1 MQNANWGRTR
11 RACYYTNI
19 VMASAFS
26 LPPMLFGAFHSTYG
40 ISYTLLGTLVL
51 VNFFT
56 QMLIDL
62 VLTFFGRYF
71 PNKTVVRCMPLLTAA
86 GLLVYAA
93 VPTLF
98 PEHAYAGLVCGTVIF
113 SVAAGC
119 CEVLLSPVIA
129 AMPSDDPG
137 RDMSRLHSLYGYG
150 VLLVVAISAL
160 YFQVFGTENWAYLA
174 TFFALLPVLGS
185 VLLFL
190 SPMPEIELGS
200 EKGEKRSRKHVREL
214 VFCAVFIFFGGV
226 AECTMTNWVCVYL
239 EKALSLP
246 KAASDMLGLAAFAAL
261 LALTRTLYAKYGRR
275 ISKVLGWS
283 MVGGVCCYLVAGL
296 ALNPVVAVVACM
308 LTGVCTGML
317 WPGTLILMEE
327 KIPNPGVAAYA
338 LMAAG
343 GDFGASIAPQ
353 LMGVV
358 VDRVTVSDWGIALAQ
373 TLALSPEQ
381 LGMKT
386 GMVIS
391 ALFPLIGIGV
401 LIGIGRY
408 FADRKA

>member
-62 VLTFFGRYF
+62 VLTFFGRHF
-71 PNKTVVRCMPLLTAA
+71 PNKTIVRCMPLLTAA
-86 GLLVYAA
+86 GLLLYA
-93 VPTLF
+93 VIPTVL
-98 PEHAYAGLVCGTVIF
+98 PQYAYAGLVCGTVIF

-160 YFQVFGTENWAYLA
+160 YFQLFGTENWAYLA
-174 TFFALLPVLGS
+174 VFFALLPVLGS
-185 VLLFL
+185 VMLFL
-190 SPMPEIELGS
+190 SPMPEIELGG
-200 EKGEKRSRKHVREL
+200 EKGARRSKKHRSEL
-214 VFCAVFIFFGGV
+214 VFCAAFIFFGGV

-261 LALTRTLYAKYGRR
+261 LALTRTLYAKYGRN

-296 ALNPVVAVVACM
+296 ALNPVIAVLACM

-327 KIPNPGVAAYA
+327 KIPHPGVTAYA
-338 LMAAG
+338 LMATCGDLGGAAG
-343 GDFGASIAPQ
+343 PQ
-353 LMGVV
+353 LLGAA
-358 VDRVTVSDWGIALAQ
+358 VDATAVTTWANELAQ
-373 TLALSPEQ
+373 KLSLTAEQVALKASMLMAAAFLAAGFCVLALWR
-381 LGMKT
+381 K
-386 GMVIS
+386 
-391 ALFPLIGIGV
+391 V
-401 LIGIGRY
+401 LN
-408 FADRKA
+408 RK

>member
-1 MQNANWGRTR
+1 MQQANWNRTR

-71 PNKTVVRCMPLLTAA
+71 PNKTIVRCMPLLTAV
-86 GLLVYAA
+86 GLLLYA
-93 VPTLF
+93 VIPTVL
-98 PEHAYAGLVCGTVIF
+98 PQYAYAGLVCGTVIF

-160 YFQVFGTENWAYLA
+160 YFQLFGTENWAWLA
-174 TFFALLPVLGS
+174 MFFALLPVVGS
-185 VLLFL
+185 VMLFL
-190 SPMPEIELGS
+190 SPMPEIELGG
-200 EKGEKRSRKHVREL
+200 ETGEKRSAKHRGEL

-261 LALTRTLYAKYGRR
+261 LALTRTLYAKYGRK
-275 ISKVLGWS
+275 IGKVLGWS
-283 MVGGVCCYLVAGL
+283 MIGAVCCYLAAGL
-296 ALNPVVAVVACM
+296 AMNPVVAVLACM

-327 KIPNPGVAAYA
+327 KIPHPGVTAYA
-338 LMAAG
+338 LMATCGDLGGAAG
-343 GDFGASIAPQ
+343 PQ
-353 LMGVV
+353 LLGAA
-358 VDRVTVSDWGIALAQ
+358 VDATALTNWANSLAQ
-373 TLALSPEQ
+373 KLSLSAEQVALKAAMLMAAAFLALGFCV
-381 LGMKT
+381 L
-386 GMVIS
+386 
-391 ALFPLIGIGV
+391 ALWRKV
-401 LIGIGRY
+401 R
-408 FADRKA
+408 DRA

>member
-1 MQNANWGRTR
+1 MQNANWNRTR

-56 QMLIDL
+56 QMIIDL
-62 VLTFFGRYF
+62 VLTFFGRHF
-71 PNKTVVRCMPLLTAA
+71 PNKTIVRCMPLLTAA
-86 GLLVYAA
+86 GLLLYA
-93 VPTLF
+93 VIPTLL
-98 PEHAYAGLVCGTVIF
+98 PRYAYAGLVCGTVIF

-129 AMPSDDPG
+129 AMPSEDPG

-160 YFQVFGTENWAYLA
+160 YFQLFGTENWAYLA

-185 VLLFL
+185 VMLFL
-190 SPMPEIELGS
+190 SPMPEIELGG
-200 EKGEKRSRKHVREL
+200 EKGDKRSAKHRGEL

-239 EKALSLP
+239 EKALRLS

-261 LALTRTLYAKYGRR
+261 LALTRTLYAKYGRK
-275 ISKVLGWS
+275 IGKVLGWS
-283 MVGGVCCYLVAGL
+283 MVGAVCCYLAAGL
-296 ALNPVVAVVACM
+296 ALNPVVAVLACM

-327 KIPNPGVAAYA
+327 KLPHPGVTAYA
-338 LMAAG
+338 LMATCGDLGGAAG
-343 GDFGASIAPQ
+343 PQ
-353 LMGVV
+353 LLGAA
-358 VDRVTVSDWGIALAQ
+358 VDAVAVTDWACRLAQ
-373 TLALSPEQ
+373 TLSMTAEQVALKASM
-381 LGMKT
+381 LMAAGFLAV
-386 GMVIS
+386 GFCVL
-391 ALFPLIGIGV
+391 ALWRKV
-401 LIGIGRY
+401 R
-408 FADRKA
+408 DRA

>member
-1 MQNANWGRTR
+1 MQNANWNRTR

-62 VLTFFGRYF
+62 VLTFFGRHF

-86 GLLVYAA
+86 GLLLYAVIPA
-93 VPTLF
+93 ALPQY
-98 PEHAYAGLVCGTVIF
+98 AYAGLVCGTVIF

-160 YFQVFGTENWAYLA
+160 YFQLFGTENWACLA
-174 TFFALLPVLGS
+174 VFFALLPVLGS
-185 VLLFL
+185 VMLFL
-190 SPMPEIELGS
+190 SPMPEIELGG
-200 EKGEKRSRKHVREL
+200 EKGEKRSARHRGEL

-261 LALTRTLYAKYGRR
+261 LALTRTLYAKYGRS
-275 ISKVLGWS
+275 IGKVLGWS
-283 MVGGVCCYLVAGL
+283 MVGGVCCYLVAGV
-296 ALNPVVAVVACM
+296 ALNPVAAVLACM

-327 KIPNPGVAAYA
+327 KIPHPGVTAYA
-338 LMAAG
+338 LMATCGDLGGAAG
-343 GDFGASIAPQ
+343 PQ
-353 LMGVV
+353 LLGAA
-358 VDRVTVSDWGIALAQ
+358 VDAAAVTDWANALAQ
-373 TLALSPEQ
+373 KLSLTAEQVALKASMLMAAAFLAVGFCVLALWR
-381 LGMKT
+381 K
-386 GMVIS
+386 V
-391 ALFPLIGIGV
+391 
-401 LIGIGRY
+401 R
-408 FADRKA
+408 DRA

>member
-86 GLLVYAA
+86 GLLVYAEG
-93 VPTLF
+93 PTLF

-160 YFQVFGTENWAYLA
+160 YFQMFGTENWAYLA
-174 TFFALLPVLGS
+174 SFFALLPVLGS

-200 EKGEKRSRKHVREL
+200 EKGQKRSRKHVREL

-246 KAASDMLGLAAFAAL
+246 KVASDMLGLAAFAAL
-261 LALTRTLYAKYGRR
+261 LALTRTLYAKYGRS

-327 KIPNPGVAAYA
+327 KIPRPGVTAYA
-338 LMAAG
+338 LMATCGDLGGAAG
-343 GDFGASIAPQ
+343 PQ
-353 LMGVV
+353 LLGAA
-358 VDRVTVSDWGIALAQ
+358 VDATAVTGWANSLAQ
-373 TLALSPEQ
+373 KLALTGEQ
-381 LGMKT
+381 
-386 GMVIS
+386 V
-391 ALFPLIGIGV
+391 ALKAAMLMAAAFLAVGFCV
-401 LIGIGRY
+401 L
-408 FADRKA
+408 AVWRKVLNRT

>member
-1 MQNANWGRTR
+1 MQQTNWKGTR

-26 LPPMLFGAFHSTYG
+26 LPPMLFTAFRNSFN

-62 VLTFFGRYF
+62 VLTFFSRHF
-71 PNKTVVRCMPLLTAA
+71 NVKTVVRCMPLLTAA

-93 VPTLF
+93 IPSLL
-98 PEHAYAGLVCGTVIF
+98 PQYAYAGLLCGTVIF

-119 CEVLLSPVIA
+119 CEVLLSPVVA
-129 AMPSDDPG
+129 ALPSDDPG

-160 YFQVFGTENWAYLA
+160 YFQLFGTEKWAYLTA
-174 TFFALLPVLGS
+174 FFALLPIVGS
-185 VLLFL
+185 ILLFL
-190 SPMPEIELGS
+190 SPLPEVELGDA
-200 EKGEKRSRKHVREL
+200 KGDKRSRQHRGEL
-214 VFCAVFIFFGGV
+214 TFCAVFIFFGAI
-226 AECTMTNWVCVYL
+226 AECTMTNWVCIYL
-239 EKALSLP
+239 ETALGLP

-275 ISKVLGWS
+275 IGKVLSWS
-283 MVGGVCCYLVAGL
+283 MVGAACCYLVAGL
-296 ALNPVVAVVACM
+296 ALNPVVAVLACM

-327 KIPNPGVAAYA
+327 KIPHPGVTAYA
-338 LMAAG
+338 LMATCGDLGGAAG
-343 GDFGASIAPQ
+343 PQ
-353 LMGVV
+353 LLGAA
-358 VDRVTVSDWGIALAQ
+358 VDVAAVTDWAKSLAQ
-373 TLALSPEQ
+373 TLSLTAEQVALKASM
-381 LGMKT
+381 LLAAACLAVGFC
-386 GMVIS
+386 GL
-391 ALFPLIGIGV
+391 ALWRKV
-401 LIGIGRY
+401 R
-408 FADRKA
+408 DRA